1 MHEKQ
6 FGNETKHHLQWEYS
20 LGWYCDDEMYW
31 SHCWSAYL
39 LTHRNQNSVFANI
52 TAIGMTD
59 CPAYGK
65 TTQHQQEE
73 SVYLTLRQSASHQDE
88 GHSLND
94 SQSDAYENWIFFFYC
109 FFFLLNLKY
118 LPYIMMTKQMTMSL
132 LPTLYIGMY
141 ITIWIMVLY
150 AKHRDI
156 HFFANMVGICKGC
169 SLRHSKY
176 RE

>member
-39 LTHRNQNSVFANI
+39 LIPSCHNPVFANI

-94 SQSDAYENWIFFFYC
+94 SQSDAYENWFFFFIV
-109 FFFLLNLKY
+109 FFFFAQSEIPSY
-118 LPYIMMTKQMTMSL
+118 LISWWQNKWPC
-132 LPTLYIGMY
+132 LYYQHYTSVCILQY
-141 ITIWIMVLY
+141 VLY

-156 HFFANMVGICKGC
+156 HFC
-169 SLRHSKY
+169 
-176 RE
+176 